1 MKILN
6 LASRNRVTLQDK
18 YTNSAK
24 IGLPIYKVA
33 QWVAHMICNR
43 EVVGSNPI
51 FEDIGLTAMT
61 DNHLQ
66 F

>member
-1 MKILN
+1 M
-6 LASRNRVTLQDK
+6 LQDK

-24 IGLPIYKVA
+24 IGLPIHKVA
-33 QWVAHMICNR
+33 QWVVHMICNR

-51 FEDIGLTAMT
+51 FENIGLTAMT